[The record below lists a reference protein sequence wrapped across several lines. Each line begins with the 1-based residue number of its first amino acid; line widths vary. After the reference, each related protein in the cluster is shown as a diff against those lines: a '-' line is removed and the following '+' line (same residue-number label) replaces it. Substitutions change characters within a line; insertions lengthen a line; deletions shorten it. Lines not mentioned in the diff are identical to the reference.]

1 MGLVMIKV
9 NKGFLPY
16 KVLLKRSKTMKNLK
30 DQIKFPCGLTMKNR
44 FMLAPLTNTQSHENG
59 KLSDEEYNWLT
70 MRAKGNFGLIMS
82 CASHVQAIGK
92 GFPGQLGIFGDEH
105 IEGLKRLTDEIKS
118 YDSLAVAQLHHAGMR
133 SPQEIIGEQPVCPS
147 DDEETNSRALSI
159 DEVKKLRDEFIEAG
173 VRAKKAGY
181 EGVEIHGAH
190 GYILCQF
197 LSSDINKRDDEY
209 GGNLENRSRI
219 IFEIV
224 NGIRDKCGS
233 EFLIGVRLSAER
245 FGIKLE
251 ESKEVCKKLI
261 DTNKIDFLDMSLW
274 DSFKE
279 PVEEEHQGK
288 NLLEHFTELDFKDVL
303 LTVAGNIRTGEN
315 VHKVLNNKVDFVTI
329 GRAAILHHDF
339 PLRVIENPNFEPI
352 ELPVS
357 IAHLSKEGLSDKFI
371 NYMGA
376 WPGFVGK

>member
-1 MGLVMIKV
+1 
-9 NKGFLPY
+9 
-16 KVLLKRSKTMKNLK
+16 MKNLN
-30 DQIKFPCGLTMKNR
+30 DQIQFPCGLTMKNR

-59 KLSDEEYNWLT
+59 KLSDDEYNWLT
-70 MRAKGNFGLIMS
+70 MRAKGNFGLTMS

-118 YDSLAVAQLHHAGMR
+118 HDSLAVAQLHHAGMR
-133 SPQEIIGEQPVCPS
+133 SPEDIIGEQPVCPS

-159 DEVKKLRDEFIEAG
+159 DEVKRLRDDFIEAG

-209 GGNLENRSRI
+209 GGSLENRSRI
-219 IFEIV
+219 IFEIID
-224 NGIRDKCGS
+224 GIRDKCGS
-233 EFLIGVRLSAER
+233 EFLLGVRLSAER
-245 FGIKLE
+245 FGIKLG

-279 PVEEEHQGK
+279 PVEEEYQGK

-315 VHKVLNNKVDFVTI
+315 VRKVLNNKVDFVTI

-339 PLRVIENPNFEPI
+339 PLRVMENPNFEPI
-352 ELPVS
+352 VLPVS
-357 IAHLSKEGLSDKFI
+357 TSHLIKEGLSDKFI
-371 NYMGA
+371 DYMGA

>member
-1 MGLVMIKV
+1 
-9 NKGFLPY
+9 
-16 KVLLKRSKTMKNLK
+16 MKNLN

-59 KLSDEEYNWLT
+59 TLSDDEFNWLT
-70 MRAKGNFGLIMS
+70 MRAKGNFGLTMS
-82 CASHVQAIGK
+82 CASHVQAVGK

-105 IEGLKRLTDEIKS
+105 IEGLKRLTDEIKFH
-118 YDSLAVAQLHHAGMR
+118 DSLAVAQLHHAGMR
-133 SPQEIIGEQPVCPS
+133 SPEDIIGEQPVCPS

-159 DEVKKLRDEFIEAG
+159 DEVQKLRDDFIEAG

-197 LSSDINKRDDEY
+197 LSSDINKREDKY

-224 NGIRDKCGS
+224 DGIRDKCGS
-233 EFLIGVRLSAER
+233 EFLLGVRLSAER
-245 FGIKLE
+245 FGIKLGE
-251 ESKEVCKKLI
+251 TKEVCKKLI
-261 DTNKIDFLDMSLW
+261 DTKKIDFLDMSLW

-288 NLLEHFTELDFKDVL
+288 NLLKHFTEIDFKNVF

-315 VHKVLNNKVDFVTI
+315 VHEVLNNKVDFVTI

-339 PLRVIENPNFEPI
+339 PVRVMENPKFEPI

-357 IAHLSKEGLSDKFI
+357 KAHLNKEGLSNKFI
-371 NYMGA
+371 DYMGA

>member
-1 MGLVMIKV
+1 
-9 NKGFLPY
+9 
-16 KVLLKRSKTMKNLK
+16 MKNLN

-70 MRAKGNFGLIMS
+70 MRAKGNFGLTMS

-118 YDSLAVAQLHHAGMR
+118 HDSLAVAQLHHAGMR
-133 SPQEIIGEQPVCPS
+133 SPEDIIGKQPVCPS

-159 DEVKKLRDEFIEAG
+159 DEVKRLRDDFIEAG

-224 NGIRDKCGS
+224 DGIRDKCGS
-233 EFLIGVRLSAER
+233 EFLLGVRLSAER
-245 FGIKLE
+245 FGIKLG

-315 VHKVLNNKVDFVTI
+315 VQKVLNKKVDFVTI

-339 PLRVIENPNFEPI
+339 PLRVMENPNFEPI

-371 NYMGA
+371 DYMGA